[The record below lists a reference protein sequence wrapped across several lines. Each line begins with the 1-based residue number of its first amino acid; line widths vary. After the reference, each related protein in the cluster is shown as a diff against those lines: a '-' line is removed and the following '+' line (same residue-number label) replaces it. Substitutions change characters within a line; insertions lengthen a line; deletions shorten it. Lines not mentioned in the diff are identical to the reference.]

1 MWRKRIS
8 SVIGKSS
15 VSIMKWVI
23 IATSLVIVFSVFFEV
38 FFRYVFSRPIW
49 GAEEIDISAV
59 LWLWFIAF
67 AYATYRRF
75 HVASSFPI
83 RKRLAQ
89 NIFSIFSPSF
99 CLIVT
104 LISCY
109 FAYRYCAFTVAQP
122 LTNPVLGFPMIYV
135 NAAAF
140 IGLVLVAVYLIRDI
154 VIGVQAFR
162 HSGREAQQ

>member
-1 MWRKRIS
+1 MWLRRIIS
-8 SVIGKSS
+8 IIGKGSTG
-15 VSIMKWVI
+15 IMKGVI
-23 IATSLVIVFSVFFEV
+23 IATSLVIAFSVFFEV

-49 GAEEIDISAV
+49 GAEEVDISAM

-75 HVASSFPI
+75 HVGSTFPI
-83 RKRLAQ
+83 RKRSAQ
-89 NIFSIFSPSF
+89 NIFSIFSPCF

-109 FAYRYCAFTVAQP
+109 FAYQYCAFSIAQN

-135 NAAAF
+135 NVAVL
-140 IGLVLVAVYLIRDI
+140 IGLAMVAIYFIRDI
-154 VIGVQAFR
+154 LTRVSVLR
-162 HSGREAQQ
+162 HPGKEAQQ

>member
-1 MWRKRIS
+1 
-8 SVIGKSS
+8 
-15 VSIMKWVI
+15 MKWVI
-23 IATSLVIVFSVFFEV
+23 IATSLVIVFSIFIEV

-49 GAEEIDISAV
+49 GAEEIDVSAL

-75 HVASSFPI
+75 HVGSSFPI

-89 NIFSIFSPSF
+89 NIFGIFSPSF

-109 FAYRYCAFTVAQP
+109 FAYRYCAFTIAQP

-135 NAAAF
+135 NVAAF
-140 IGLVLVAVYLIRDI
+140 IGLVLIAVYFIRDI
-154 VIGVQAFR
+154 VTKVRVLR
-162 HSGREAQQ
+162 HPGKEAQQ